1 MNAIEFSQQKELKEV
16 ITDHIKTSA
25 IYCFGRQETTYRS
38 SRKIYPDKE
47 QQKEHIHLYL
57 LVLVHETKE
66 NAGSDISDKIKTK
79 TQGALTATV
88 LIHHVQSLK
97 DLCQD
102 QQFFFWQ
109 IMQNAELLFQDIS
122 KPPYLN
128 INETPKRNLKST
140 SHYIAWRNNN
150 VATIWGWVYNDDDA
164 SSSDEVKM
172 SALHQIVEQICLS
185 LIRVFIGYTPNHFAL
200 ENLFNLCEYFT
211 TITTDFFPRQTQE
224 DKSIFKLLR
233 QQPNTLRFS
242 KTNDVDYLYY
252 QVVEERCKNFKNQ
265 AEILIQNEINR
276 QNEVK
281 NEPEKTDNE
290 PI

>member
-25 IYCFGRQETTYRS
+25 IYCFGGHKTAYSS
-38 SRKIYPDKE
+38 SRTIYSDKE
-47 QQKEHIHLYL
+47 LQKEHIHLYL
-57 LVLVHETKE
+57 LVFVQETKE

-79 TQGALTATV
+79 NQGSLTATV
-88 LIHHVQSLK
+88 LIHHLQSLK

-109 IMQNAELLFQDIS
+109 IIQKAELLFQDIN

-128 INETPKRNLKST
+128 ISETPKRNLKST
-140 SHYIAWRNNN
+140 THYIAWRKNNI
-150 VATIWGWVYNDDDA
+150 ATIWGWVYNDDDA

-200 ENLFNLCEYFT
+200 EYLFNLCEYFT
-211 TITTDFFPRQTQE
+211 NITTDFFPRQTRE
-224 DKSIFKLLR
+224 DKSIFKLLK

-252 QVVEERCKNFKNQ
+252 QVVEERCKNFKKQ

-276 QNEVK
+276 QNEVE
-281 NEPEKTDNE
+281 NEPEIIK
-290 PI
+290 

>member
-16 ITDHIKTSA
+16 ITGHIKTSA
-25 IYCFGRQETTYRS
+25 IYCFGRNLTAYSS

-47 QQKEHIHLYL
+47 LQNEHSHLYL
-57 LVLVHETKE
+57 LVFVHETKE
-66 NAGSDISDKIKTK
+66 NAGSDINDKIKVK

-97 DLCQD
+97 NLCQD
-102 QQFFFWQ
+102 QQFLFWQ
-109 IMQNAELLFQDIS
+109 IMQNADLIFQDINT
-122 KPPYLN
+122 PPYLN
-128 INETPKRNLKST
+128 ISETPKRNLKST
-140 SHYIAWRNNN
+140 SHYIAWRKNNI
-150 VATIWGWVYNDDDA
+150 ATIWGWVYNDDDA

-200 ENLFNLCEYFT
+200 EYLFNLCEYFT
-211 TITTDFFPRQTQE
+211 TITADFFPRQTQE
-224 DKSIFKLLR
+224 DKNIFKLLK

-242 KTNDVDYLYY
+242 KANDVDYLYY
-252 QVVEERCKNFKNQ
+252 EVVEERCKNFKKQ

-276 QNEVK
+276 QNEVE
-281 NEPEKTDNE
+281 NEPDK
-290 PI
+290 I